1 MKLHMQ
7 STVLAAA
14 VVIAFAA
21 PASGQETVRA
31 NERYCLQS
39 YDPSPAPLLCR
50 YESLQQCSASRTSP
64 SDYCLLNPI
73 LAFRERR

>member
-1 MKLHMQ
+1 MKLHLQ
-7 STVLAAA
+7 SAVLTAAA
-14 VVIAFAA
+14 VIALAA
-21 PASGQETVRA
+21 PVSAQETVRA
-31 NERYCLQS
+31 NERYCLQA

-50 YESLQQCSASRTSP
+50 FESLQQCSASRTSP

>member
-1 MKLHMQ
+1 MKLHLQ
-7 STVLAAA
+7 SAVLAAA
-14 VVIAFAA
+14 AVLALTGSAFT
-21 PASGQETVRA
+21 QETVRA

-50 YESLQQCSASRTSP
+50 FESLQQCSASRTSP

-73 LAFRERR
+73 LAFRERH

>member
-1 MKLHMQ
+1 MKLNLQ
-7 STVLAAA
+7 SAVLAAA
-14 VVIAFAA
+14 AAIALAA
-21 PASGQETVRA
+21 PAFAQETVRA

-50 YESLQQCSASRTSP
+50 YENLQQCVASRTSL

>member
-1 MKLHMQ
+1 MKPHLQ
-7 STVLAAA
+7 SAMLAAA
-14 VVIAFAA
+14 AVIALAA
-21 PASGQETVRA
+21 PAAVQGTVRT
-31 NERYCLQS
+31 NERYCLQA

>member
-1 MKLHMQ
+1 MKLHLQ
-7 STVLAAA
+7 SAMLVAAA
-14 VVIAFAA
+14 VIALAA
-21 PASGQETVRA
+21 PASAQETVRA
-31 NERYCLQS
+31 NERYCLQA

-50 YESLQQCSASRTSP
+50 FESLQQCSASRTSP

>member
-1 MKLHMQ
+1 MKLQLQ

-14 VVIAFAA
+14 AALALAA
-21 PASGQETVRA
+21 PALGQETVRA
-31 NERYCLQS
+31 NERYCLQA

-50 YESLQQCSASRTSP
+50 YETYQQCLGSRTSQ

>member
-1 MKLHMQ
+1 MKLHLQ

-14 VVIAFAA
+14 AVIALTA
-21 PASGQETVRA
+21 PVSAQEPVRA

-39 YDPSPAPLLCR
+39 YDPQPAPLLCR

-73 LAFRERR
+73 LAFRGRG

>member
-1 MKLHMQ
+1 MKQHLQ
-7 STVLAAA
+7 SAVLAAA
-14 VVIAFAA
+14 AVIVLAA
-21 PASGQETVRA
+21 PAFAQEPVRP

-50 YESLQQCSASRTSP
+50 YENLQQCLASRTSP
-64 SDYCLLNPI
+64 SDSCLLNPW

>member
-1 MKLHMQ
+1 MKLHLQ
-7 STVLAAA
+7 SGMLVAAA
-14 VVIAFAA
+14 VIALAVPVSA
-21 PASGQETVRA
+21 QETVRA
-31 NERYCLQS
+31 NERYCLQA

>member
-1 MKLHMQ
+1 MKLHLQ
-7 STVLAAA
+7 SAVLAVAA
-14 VVIAFAA
+14 VMAFAA
-21 PASGQETVRA
+21 PASAQETVRA
-31 NERYCLQS
+31 NERYCLQA

-50 YESLQQCSASRTSP
+50 YENLQQCFASRTSP

>member
-1 MKLHMQ
+1 MKLHLQ
-7 STVLAAA
+7 SAALAAVA
-14 VVIAFAA
+14 VIALTA
-21 PASGQETVRA
+21 PASAQETVRA
-31 NERYCLQS
+31 NERYYLQS

-50 YESLQQCSASRTSP
+50 YENLQQCFASRTSP

>member
-1 MKLHMQ
+1 MKLHLQ
-7 STVLAAA
+7 SAVFAAAAAIALAAPVSA
-14 VVIAFAA
+14 
-21 PASGQETVRA
+21 QETVRA

-50 YESLQQCSASRTSP
+50 YENLQQCSESRTSP